1 MKKEQS
7 IQSVQFNFVMNFI
20 LTLSSIIFPLVTFP
34 YVSRILTPAGT
45 GRVSFVTGV
54 VANFVMLGMMGIPTY
69 GIRACAKV
77 RDDRDKLAKTVQE
90 ILIINS
96 AAMALSLV
104 LYLMAVMLVPQFAAD
119 RTLFIVNISVLVFNV
134 LGVDWLYRALERYQ
148 YITMRSVAFKFIAL
162 VLMFLFVKQSDD
174 YVIYG
179 IILIFASVGSNV
191 MNFLN
196 LLKIIRFK
204 RFEHLSFRP
213 HMRPILNFFMM
224 SIATTIY
231 TSLDTVMLGL
241 MSGNV
246 ETGYYDASIKI
257 KLILVNLVTSLG
269 AVLLPRLSFYVEQQ
283 RHEEFR
289 TITTKAFRFVLVSA
303 LPLTL
308 YFILFAKESILFLS
322 GSAFEGAIVPMQFIM
337 PTLLFI
343 GLSNLLG
350 IQILVPQ
357 QREKEVL
364 YSVSLGA
371 ITNLIVN
378 ALLIPS
384 LGAVGAALGTLI
396 AELVVLLYQAYV
408 LRDFLNE
415 IIRQAEYW
423 KLGVALLIAGV
434 MTLGMTQWI
443 TISSLF
449 VLLVVTSVVFFAVYG
464 CVLLGLKESF
474 VIEMF
479 NKFVRRR

>member
-104 LYLMAVMLVPQFAAD
+104 LYLMAMMLVPQFAAD

-179 IILIFASVGSNV
+179 VILIFASVGSNV

-196 LLKIIRFK
+196 LRKIIRFK

-224 SIATTIY
+224 SIATTI
-231 TSLDTVMLGL
+231 
-241 MSGNV
+241 
-246 ETGYYDASIKI
+246 
-257 KLILVNLVTSLG
+257 
-269 AVLLPRLSFYVEQQ
+269 
-283 RHEEFR
+283 
-289 TITTKAFRFVLVSA
+289 
-303 LPLTL
+303 
-308 YFILFAKESILFLS
+308 
-322 GSAFEGAIVPMQFIM
+322 
-337 PTLLFI
+337 
-343 GLSNLLG
+343 
-350 IQILVPQ
+350 
-357 QREKEVL
+357 
-364 YSVSLGA
+364 
-371 ITNLIVN
+371 
-378 ALLIPS
+378 
-384 LGAVGAALGTLI
+384 
-396 AELVVLLYQAYV
+396 
-408 LRDFLNE
+408 
-415 IIRQAEYW
+415 
-423 KLGVALLIAGV
+423 
-434 MTLGMTQWI
+434 
-443 TISSLF
+443 
-449 VLLVVTSVVFFAVYG
+449 
-464 CVLLGLKESF
+464 
-474 VIEMF
+474 
-479 NKFVRRR
+479 